1 MRFISNQKTKNQL
14 GRNNFLNK
22 GIKNKLIQ
30 NPNLWILGE
39 KLLAINFLV
48 TKFLTIAHLGFASCF
63 LLGRIKNLWRKG
75 LLCLRKRSLVFL
87 CYSFLL
93 SCLHYSVAQFYFHAS
108 HCSIA
113 FVFAPLIFSFVHHV
127 ATLVHCVISF
137 KYFAFTHSITLVFC
151 FILVVF
157 PIPSF
162 VFCVCLE
169 LPPCPLLHVR
179 ECGVVAYY
187 NKFSLV

>member
-1 MRFISNQKTKNQL
+1 M

-48 TKFLTIAHLGFASCF
+48 TKFLTIAHLGLASCF

-75 LLCLRKRSLVFL
+75 LLCLCAILSYFHA
-87 CYSFLL
+87 CTIQLL
-93 SCLHYSVAQFYFHAS
+93 NYFHAS

-113 FVFAPLIFSFVHHV
+113 FVFVPFIFSFVHHV
-127 ATLVHCVISF
+127 ATLVHCVISL